1 MEERRLILAFAL
13 SFAVLIGFRIWT
25 NSRYPQP
32 TTQESQAAQTTA
44 TAIAGTPAPSGAAQ
58 SPATATPRAGTTED
72 ATVSSVLP
80 TPTAPKQPVIS
91 GDERRIEIVS
101 KEAEI
106 AFSSKGARLLSWK
119 LLEYKDPRGKAV
131 EALPEGNPSP
141 GPLDLITGKT
151 NIDKT
156 LAQALFLVTDIG
168 GDGEKGARFDFSD
181 GTLTVTKTVRTIK
194 AGRAIV
200 VEAKV
205 TENGSEIPTQVF
217 WGPGFGQ
224 PSADEKSLNGY
235 LPPAVVEIDEAGAE
249 ARWPPSALQTPRQ
262 TRTRLVGIENKYF
275 AVVFTGENGRPIDF
289 SASVSPTDKD
299 KNVQILVGLPVAL
312 TVGAKDY
319 DRLKD
324 LGLGAEMVVP
334 VGSWLGPIVVPLT
347 RALRAVNEKVGN
359 YGIAIILLTLAISAA
374 LSPLRHYAILSSA
387 KMAKVGPQIRAVQ
400 ERYKRLSL
408 TDPKRQ
414 QMQQEIAEV
423 YEKNGI
429 DMVRQ
434 TAAGCLP
441 TLLTMPFLFAFYRM
455 LDISVDLKGAPFF
468 WIPDLSLKD
477 PLFITPILSGL
488 SMIAMQRLMPAPA
501 VDPAQQRMMLLMPI
515 IFSGMFAWAPAGL
528 NLYWF
533 ISNLAAML
541 QQGLAMYFAPHL
553 FPRTK
558 DPQ

>member
-13 SFAVLIGFRIWT
+13 SFAVLLGFRMWT

-32 TTQESQAAQTTA
+32 VA
-44 TAIAGTPAPSGAAQ
+44 TPAQSIASPTPGGPAA
-58 SPATATPRAGTTED
+58 SPAPQ
-72 ATVSSVLP
+72 SSPANVAKVP
-80 TPTAPKQPVIS
+80 TPTLAPVPAAPLVT
-91 GDERRIEIVS
+91 GDERRVELAF
-101 KEAEI
+101 KDAEI
-106 AFSSKGARLLSWK
+106 AFSTKGARLLSWK
-119 LLEYKDPRGKAV
+119 LLDYKDQRGKPV
-131 EALPEGNPSP
+131 EAHPGGNPAP
-141 GPLDLITGKT
+141 GPLDLITGRADVDSR
-151 NIDKT
+151 IRE
-156 LAQALFLVTDIG
+156 ALFRSTELNVG
-168 GDGEKGARFDFSD
+168 GEKGARFEFSD
-181 GTLTVTKTVRTIK
+181 GTLEVTKTVQAIK
-194 AGRAIV
+194 GGRAFR
-200 VEAKV
+200 VEARV
-205 TENGSEIPTQVF
+205 REAGVEVPTKLY

-224 PSADEKSLNGY
+224 PSEDERSLRGY
-235 LPPAVVEIDEAGAE
+235 LPPEVVEIDESGTE
-249 ARWPPSALQTPRQ
+249 VRLPPTGLAAPRSI
-262 TRTRLVGIENKYF
+262 RAKLVGVENKYF
-275 AVVFTGENGRPIDF
+275 AVVMTREDGSPIEATA
-289 SASVSPTDKD
+289 SALVDGKETHVQVFVSP
-299 KNVQILVGLPVAL
+299 PVAL

-319 DRLKD
+319 DRLQA
-324 LGLGAEMVVP
+324 LGMGVEKIVP

-347 RALRAVNEKVGN
+347 RALRAVNARVGN
-359 YGIAIILLTLAISAA
+359 YGVAIIILTIGIGIA

-477 PLFITPILSGL
+477 PLFITPLLSGL

-501 VDPAQQRMMLLMPI
+501 VDPAQQRMMMLMPV

-533 ISNLAAML
+533 VSNLVAMA
-541 QQGLAMYFAPHL
+541 QQALAMYFAPHL
-553 FPRTK
+553 FPRAK
-558 DPQ
+558 PNP

>member
-13 SFAVLIGFRIWT
+13 SFAVLLGFRMWT

-32 TTQESQAAQTTA
+32 AA
-44 TAIAGTPAPSGAAQ
+44 IAAQ
-58 SPATATPRAGTTED
+58 SAPPPTQKVTAASPALQPSPANHAKDAAPR
-72 ATVSSVLP
+72 L
-80 TPTAPKQPVIS
+80 APVPAAVIVT
-91 GDERRIEIVS
+91 GEERRVELTF
-101 KEAEI
+101 KDAEI

-119 LLEYKDPRGKAV
+119 LLDYKDQRGKPV
-131 EALPEGNPSP
+131 EAHPGGNPAP
-141 GPLDLITGKT
+141 GPLDLITGREDVDAR
-151 NIDKT
+151 IRE
-156 LAQALFLVTDIG
+156 ALFESTELNVG
-168 GDGEKGARFDFSD
+168 GEKGARFAFSD
-181 GTLTVTKTVRTIK
+181 GTLEVTKTVQAIK
-194 AGRAIV
+194 GGRAFRI
-200 VEAKV
+200 EATVREKGV
-205 TENGSEIPTQVF
+205 AVPTLLY

-224 PSADEKSLNGY
+224 PSEDERSLRGY
-235 LPPAVVEIDEAGAE
+235 LPPDVVEIDEGGTE
-249 ARWPPSALQTPRQ
+249 VRLPPTGLVSPRSI
-262 TRTRLVGIENKYF
+262 RAKLVGVENKYF
-275 AVVFTGENGRPIDF
+275 AVIMTREDGAPVEATA
-289 SASVSPTDKD
+289 SALVDGKETH
-299 KNVQILVGLPVAL
+299 VQLLVPPPVAL

-319 DRLKD
+319 DRLQS
-324 LGLGAEMVVP
+324 LGMGVEKVVP

-347 RALRAVNEKVGN
+347 RALRAVNARVGN
-359 YGIAIILLTLAISAA
+359 YGVAIILLTIGIGIA

-477 PLFITPILSGL
+477 PLFITPLLSGL

-501 VDPAQQRMMLLMPI
+501 VDPAQQRMMMLMPI

-533 ISNLAAML
+533 VSNLVAMS
-541 QQGLAMYFAPHL
+541 QQALAMYFAPHL
-553 FPRTK
+553 FPRAK
-558 DPQ
+558 ANP

>member
-13 SFAVLIGFRIWT
+13 SFAVLLGFRMWT

-32 TTQESQAAQTTA
+32 ASGPSPVA
-44 TAIAGTPAPSGAAQ
+44 TASLTEAPVLTPAASPAASASKPAVTQGAAA
-58 SPATATPRAGTTED
+58 PNPRPL
-72 ATVSSVLP
+72 V
-80 TPTAPKQPVIS
+80 PVVT
-91 GDERRIEIVS
+91 GEEQRVELNFKD
-101 KEAEI
+101 AEI
-106 AFSSKGARLLSWK
+106 AFSTKGARLLSWK
-119 LLEYKDPRGKAV
+119 LLDYKDPRGKSV
-131 EALPEGNPSP
+131 EAHPGGNPTP
-141 GPLDLITGKT
+141 GPLDVVTGRADLDER
-151 NIDKT
+151 IRG
-156 LAQALFLVTDIG
+156 ALFRSTLLESG
-168 GDGEKGARFDFSD
+168 GERGARFEFSD
-181 GTLTVTKTVRTIK
+181 GSLEVTKAIQSIK
-194 AGRAIV
+194 GGRAFR
-200 VEAKV
+200 VEAAV
-205 TENGSEIPTQVF
+205 REAGVPVQARVY

-224 PSADEKSLNGY
+224 PTEDERSLRGY
-235 LPPAVVEIDEAGAE
+235 LPPDVVQIDENGADLRVP
-249 ARWPPSALQTPRQ
+249 ATALATPR
-262 TRTRLVGIENKYF
+262 TVRAKLIGVENKYF
-275 AVVFTGENGRPIDF
+275 VAVMTREDGAPIDAI
-289 SASVSPTDKD
+289 ASTQTVGKETE
-299 KNVQILVGLPVAL
+299 VQIFVPPPVAL

-319 DRLKD
+319 DRLQS
-324 LGLGAEMVVP
+324 LGLGVEKIVP

-347 RALRAVNEKVGN
+347 RALRAVNARVGN
-359 YGIAIILLTLAISAA
+359 YGLAIILLTIAIGVTLA
-374 LSPLRHYAILSSA
+374 PLRHYAILSSA
-387 KMAKVGPQIRAVQ
+387 KMAKVAPQIRAVQ

-429 DMVRQ
+429 DMIRQ

-501 VDPAQQRMMLLMPI
+501 VDPAQQRMMLMMPI

-533 ISNLAAML
+533 VSNLVAMG
-541 QQGLAMYFAPHL
+541 QQTLAMYFAPQL
-553 FPRTK
+553 FPKARAN
-558 DPQ
+558 P

>member
-13 SFAVLIGFRIWT
+13 SFAVLLGFRMWT

-32 TTQESQAAQTTA
+32 APGGGAPTAARA
-44 TAIAGTPAPSGAAQ
+44 TPTEAVANPRPTPAAAPP
-58 SPATATPRAGTTED
+58 PAITRPNPPKALRA
-72 ATVSSVLP
+72 
-80 TPTAPKQPVIS
+80 PVV
-91 GDERRIEIVS
+91 GGEERRVELLGKDV
-101 KEAEI
+101 EI
-106 AFSSKGARLLSWK
+106 AFSSRGARLLSWK
-119 LLEYKDPRGKAV
+119 LLDYKDHRGKPV
-131 EALPEGNPSP
+131 EAHPGGNPVP
-141 GPLDLITGKT
+141 GPLDLVTGRT
-151 NIDKT
+151 DLDTRIRE
-156 LAQALFLVTDIG
+156 ALFRSTEVSVG
-168 GDGEKGARFDFSD
+168 GEPGATFDFSD
-181 GTLTVTKTVRTIK
+181 GSLVVHKGVQSIK
-194 AGRAIV
+194 GGRAYRI
-200 VEAKV
+200 EAQV
-205 TENGSEIPTQVF
+205 QEDGLTIPARVY

-224 PSADEKSLNGY
+224 PSEEEKSLRGY
-235 LPPAVVEIDEAGAE
+235 LPPEVVEIDEQGTE
-249 ARWPPSALQTPRQ
+249 IRLPPSGLVVPR
-262 TRTRLVGIENKYF
+262 TSKAKLIGVENKYF
-275 AVVFTGENGRPIDF
+275 AAILTKEDGTPIEA
-289 SASVSPTDKD
+289 SASSVTDGKQAD
-299 KNVQILVGLPVAL
+299 VEIVALLPLAL

-319 DRLKD
+319 DRLQS
-324 LGLGAEMVVP
+324 LGMGVEKIVP

-347 RALRAVNEKVGN
+347 RALRAVNARVGN
-359 YGIAIILLTLAISAA
+359 YGVAIVLLTIGISIAMA
-374 LSPLRHYAILSSA
+374 PLRHYAILSSA

-414 QMQQEIAEV
+414 QMQKEIAEV

-477 PLFITPILSGL
+477 PLFITPVLSGL

-501 VDPAQQRMMLLMPI
+501 VDPAQQRMMMLMPI

-533 ISNLAAML
+533 VSNLAAMA
-541 QQGLAMYFAPHL
+541 QQALAMYFAPHL
-553 FPRTK
+553 FPK
-558 DPQ
+558 AKASS

>member
-13 SFAVLIGFRIWT
+13 SFAVLLGFRMWT
-25 NSRYPQP
+25 SSRYPDTP
-32 TTQESQAAQTTA
+32 ANATPVAATTPSPRAAASA
-44 TAIAGTPAPSGAAQ
+44 TPEGLDRKAEGPALVAAATPTPAP
-58 SPATATPRAGTTED
+58 
-72 ATVSSVLP
+72 
-80 TPTAPKQPVIS
+80 VIT
-91 GDERRIEIVS
+91 GEERRVEVILQD
-101 KEAEI
+101 AEL
-106 AFSSKGARLLSWK
+106 AFSSRGARLLSWK
-119 LLEYKDPRGKAV
+119 LPEYKDSRGKAM
-131 EALPEGNPSP
+131 EAHPGGNPTP
-141 GPLDLITGKT
+141 GPLDLVTGR
-151 NIDKT
+151 ND
-156 LAQALFLVTDIG
+156 LDERLRAALFSATETSSG
-168 GDGEKGARFDFSD
+168 GEKAIEFKYSD
-181 GTLTVTKTVRTIK
+181 GTLVASKLVRTIRS
-194 AGRAIV
+194 GRAFHI
-200 VEAKV
+200 EARV
-205 TENGSEIPTQVF
+205 MDGGVAVPVRVY

-224 PSADEKSLNGY
+224 ATDEEKSLQGY
-235 LPPAVVEIDEAGAE
+235 LPPGVVEIDAE
-249 ARWPPSALQTPRQ
+249 DQEVRLAASALTTPREIKAK
-262 TRTRLVGIENKYF
+262 LLGVENKYF
-275 AVVFTGENGRPIDF
+275 AAIATREDGQLIDAVA
-289 SASVSPTDKD
+289 SATSSAKD
-299 KNVQILVGLPVAL
+299 AQVQILVAPPLTL

-319 DRLKD
+319 DRLHAI
-324 LGLGAEMVVP
+324 GLGGEKIVP

-347 RALRAVNEKVGN
+347 RALRAVNARVGN
-359 YGIAIILLTLAISAA
+359 WGIAIVLLTILISLA

-414 QMQQEIAEV
+414 QMQKEITEV

-429 DMVRQ
+429 DMVKQ

-501 VDPAQQRMMLLMPI
+501 MDPAQQRMMMLMPI

-533 ISNLAAML
+533 VSNVAAMT
-541 QQGLAMYFAPHL
+541 QQALAMYFAPHL
-553 FPRTK
+553 FPRSK
-558 DPQ
+558 SSS

>member
-13 SFAVLIGFRIWT
+13 SFAVLLGFRMWT

-32 TTQESQAAQTTA
+32 TAGPSPAAPPAPQKDQGTSAAPGVAQKPSPAA
-44 TAIAGTPAPSGAAQ
+44 TAATTIAPTKGPVTPA
-58 SPATATPRAGTTED
+58 TP
-72 ATVSSVLP
+72 VL
-80 TPTAPKQPVIS
+80 T
-91 GDERRIEIVS
+91 GEERRVELAGRG
-101 KEAEI
+101 AEI

-119 LLEYKDPRGKAV
+119 LLDYKDQRGKPV
-131 EALPEGNPSP
+131 EAHPGGNPVP
-141 GPLDLITGKT
+141 GPLDLVTGRPD
-151 NIDKT
+151 ID
-156 LAQALFLVTDIG
+156 ARIREALFRSTEIVES
-168 GDGEKGARFDFSD
+168 GEKGARFEFSD
-181 GTLTVTKTVRTIK
+181 GALVVNKTVQAIK
-194 AGRAIV
+194 DGRAFRI
-200 VEAKV
+200 EARV
-205 TENGSEIPTQVF
+205 LENGIAVPAQVY

-224 PSADEKSLNGY
+224 ASEDEKSLRGY
-235 LPPAVVEIDEAGAE
+235 LPPDVVAIDEGGTE
-249 ARWPPSALQTPRQ
+249 LRLPPGALQVPKTVRA
-262 TRTRLVGIENKYF
+262 RLIGVENKYF
-275 AVVFTGENGRPIDF
+275 AAILTREEGTPIDA
-289 SASVSPTDKD
+289 SARATASGKEASVE
-299 KNVQILVGLPVAL
+299 ILVSLPVAL
-312 TVGAKDY
+312 TVGAKDH
-319 DRLKD
+319 DRLQA
-324 LGLGAEMVVP
+324 LGMGVEKIVP

-347 RALRAVNEKVGN
+347 RALRAVNARVGN
-359 YGIAIILLTLAISAA
+359 YGVAIILLTIGIAIALA
-374 LSPLRHYAILSSA
+374 PLRHYAILSSA

-477 PLFITPILSGL
+477 PLFITPLLSGL

-501 VDPAQQRMMLLMPI
+501 VDPAQQRMMMLMPV

-533 ISNLAAML
+533 VSNLAAMA
-541 QQGLAMYFAPHL
+541 QQALAMYFAPHL
-553 FPRTK
+553 FPKAKNT
-558 DPQ
+558 P

>member
-13 SFAVLIGFRIWT
+13 SFAVLLGFRMWT

-32 TTQESQAAQTTA
+32 VVADIATPSPAASR
-44 TAIAGTPAPSGAAQ
+44 APSAAPAESTP
-58 SPATATPRAGTTED
+58 SPALARKEPAQIAAATPVP
-72 ATVSSVLP
+72 TVIVP
-80 TPTAPKQPVIS
+80 TVT
-91 GDERRIEIVS
+91 GDERRVEIAT

-119 LLEYKDPRGKAV
+119 LLEYKDQRGKAV
-131 EALPEGNPSP
+131 EAHPGGNPWP
-141 GPLDLITGKT
+141 GPLDLVTGKS
-151 NIDKT
+151 DVDERLKD
-156 LAQALFLVTDIG
+156 ALFKVTDLT
-168 GDGEKGARFDFSD
+168 GEGEHGARFEYSD
-181 GTLTVTKTVRTIK
+181 GSLVVTKTIQTIK
-194 AGRAIV
+194 GGRAV
-200 VEAKV
+200 HLDAQV
-205 TENGSEIPTQVF
+205 TEHGAVLPVRFF

-224 PSADEKSLNGY
+224 PSEDEKSLRGY
-235 LPPAVVEIDEAGAE
+235 LPPEVVEIDEHGTE
-249 ARWPPSALQTPRQ
+249 ARFPPSSLATPRTAK
-262 TRTRLVGIENKYF
+262 TRIIGVENKYF
-275 AVVFTGENGRPIDF
+275 AAIMTREDGSLLDTVA
-289 SASVSPTDKD
+289 SASTDGKEAH
-299 KNVQILVGLPVAL
+299 VQILVVPPAAL
-312 TVGAKDY
+312 AIGAKDY
-319 DRLKD
+319 DRLQA
-324 LGLGAEMVVP
+324 LGIGAEKVVP

-347 RALRAVNEKVGN
+347 RALRAVNAKVGN

-429 DMVRQ
+429 DMVKQ

-477 PLFITPILSGL
+477 PLFITPLLSGL

-501 VDPAQQRMMLLMPI
+501 VDPAQQRMMMLMPI

-541 QQGLAMYFAPHL
+541 QQALAMYFAPHL

-558 DPQ
+558 TPQ

>member
-13 SFAVLIGFRIWT
+13 SFAVLLGFRMWT

-32 TTQESQAAQTTA
+32 AA
-44 TAIAGTPAPSGAAQ
+44 TPAQSIASPTPGGPAA
-58 SPATATPRAGTTED
+58 SPAPQ
-72 ATVSSVLP
+72 SSPANVAKVP
-80 TPTAPKQPVIS
+80 TPTLAPAPAAPLVT
-91 GDERRIEIVS
+91 GDERRVELTF
-101 KEAEI
+101 KDAEI
-106 AFSSKGARLLSWK
+106 AFSTKGARLLSWK
-119 LLEYKDPRGKAV
+119 LLDYKDQRGKPV
-131 EALPEGNPSP
+131 EAHPGGNPAP
-141 GPLDLITGKT
+141 GPLDLITGRADVDSR
-151 NIDKT
+151 IRE
-156 LAQALFLVTDIG
+156 ALFRSTELNVG
-168 GDGEKGARFDFSD
+168 GEKGARFEFSD
-181 GTLTVTKTVRTIK
+181 GTLEVTKTVQAIK
-194 AGRAIV
+194 GGRAFR
-200 VEAKV
+200 VEARV
-205 TENGSEIPTQVF
+205 REAGVEVPTKLY

-224 PSADEKSLNGY
+224 PSEDERSLRGY
-235 LPPAVVEIDEAGAE
+235 LPPEVVEIEESGTE
-249 ARWPPSALQTPRQ
+249 VRLPPTGLAAPRSI
-262 TRTRLVGIENKYF
+262 RAKLVGVENKYF
-275 AVVFTGENGRPIDF
+275 AVVMTREDGSPIEATA
-289 SASVSPTDKD
+289 SALVDGKETHVQVFVSP
-299 KNVQILVGLPVAL
+299 PVAL

-319 DRLKD
+319 DRLQA
-324 LGLGAEMVVP
+324 LGMGVEKIVP

-347 RALRAVNEKVGN
+347 RALRAVNARVGN
-359 YGIAIILLTLAISAA
+359 YGVAIIILTIGIGIA

-477 PLFITPILSGL
+477 PLFITPLLSGL

-501 VDPAQQRMMLLMPI
+501 VDPAQQRMMMLMPV

-533 ISNLAAML
+533 VSNLVAMA
-541 QQGLAMYFAPHL
+541 QQALAMYFAPHL
-553 FPRTK
+553 FPRAK
-558 DPQ
+558 PNP

>member
-13 SFAVLIGFRIWT
+13 SFAVLLGFRMWT
-25 NSRYPQP
+25 NARYPQP
-32 TTQESQAAQTTA
+32 PGGPAPALPAQTISPRPAAAPSAVLAPSAAIGPSPTA
-44 TAIAGTPAPSGAAQ
+44 RPRETPAAA
-58 SPATATPRAGTTED
+58 
-72 ATVSSVLP
+72 
-80 TPTAPKQPVIS
+80 APLVT
-91 GDERRIEIVS
+91 GEERRVEINT

-119 LLEYKDPRGKAV
+119 LLEYKDQRGKPV
-131 EALPEGNPSP
+131 EAHPGGNPAP
-141 GPLDLITGKT
+141 GPLDIVTG
-151 NIDKT
+151 NQD
-156 LAQALFLVTDIG
+156 LDARLRDAVFQVTERTS
-168 GDGEKGARFDFSD
+168 GDERFARFEFSD
-181 GTLTVTKTVRTIK
+181 GSLVATKTIQAVRGQK
-194 AGRAIV
+194 AFRI
-200 VEAKV
+200 EAQV
-205 TENGSEIPTQVF
+205 TLNGSPQPARIF

-224 PSADEKSLNGY
+224 PSEEEKSLRGY
-235 LPPAVVEIDEAGAE
+235 LPPDLVEIDDAGKDV
-249 ARWPPSALQTPRQ
+249 RIQPR
-262 TRTRLVGIENKYF
+262 TLTEPRPIHAKVVGVENKYF
-275 AVVFTGENGRPIDF
+275 AAILTKENGAAIEG
-289 SASVSPTDKD
+289 AATAAAGTGAEAEVEL
-299 KNVQILVGLPVAL
+299 LVTPPVVLA
-312 TVGAKDY
+312 VGAKDY
-319 DRLKD
+319 DRLKA
-324 LGLGAEMVVP
+324 LGLGLEKIVP
-334 VGSWLGPIVVPLT
+334 VGSWIGPIVVPLT
-347 RALRAVNEKVGN
+347 RALRAVNARVGN
-359 YGIAIILLTLAISAA
+359 YGVAIILLTIAIAAA

-414 QMQQEIAEV
+414 QMQKEIAEV

-477 PLFITPILSGL
+477 PLFITPVLSGL

-501 VDPAQQRMMLLMPI
+501 VDPAQQRMMLLMPV

-533 ISNLAAML
+533 VSNLAAIC
-541 QQGLAMYFAPHL
+541 QQALAMYFAPHL
-553 FPRTK
+553 FPRAK
-558 DPQ
+558 PAP

>member
-13 SFAVLIGFRIWT
+13 SFAVLLGFRMWT
-25 NSRYPQP
+25 NARYPQP
-32 TTQESQAAQTTA
+32 LTAETRTEAVVDPEQKRPDAEPVASLSPPMTAAKAA
-44 TAIAGTPAPSGAAQ
+44 TNPVK
-58 SPATATPRAGTTED
+58 PATL
-72 ATVSSVLP
+72 SSQVVL
-80 TPTAPKQPVIS
+80 APVVT
-91 GDERRIEIVS
+91 GEERRVEITT
-101 KEAEI
+101 KDAEI

-119 LLEYKDPRGKAV
+119 LLEYKDQRGKPI
-131 EALPEGNPSP
+131 EAHPGGNPAP
-141 GPLDLITGKT
+141 GPLDLMTGRAE
-151 NIDKT
+151 IDAR
-156 LAQALFLVTDIG
+156 LREALYRVTDLS

-181 GTLTVTKTVRTIK
+181 GTLVVSKTLRTSK
-194 AGRAIV
+194 TGRVLLVDAQ
-200 VEAKV
+200 V
-205 TENGSEIPTQVF
+205 TESGTAVKADLY

-224 PSADEKSLNGY
+224 PTTDEKSLNGY
-235 LPPAVVEIDEAGAE
+235 LPPALVEIDEAGQE
-249 ARWPPSALQTPRQ
+249 IRLPPSSLTTPR
-262 TRTRLVGIENKYF
+262 TSRARIVGIENKYF
-275 AVVFTGENGRPIDF
+275 AVIMTREDG
-289 SASVSPTDKD
+289 ASVSVTASATEDPKD
-299 KNVQILVGLPVAL
+299 PHVQAQVSLPIAL

-319 DRLKD
+319 DRLKE
-324 LGLGAEMVVP
+324 LGLGAEKIVP
-334 VGSWLGPIVVPLT
+334 VGSWIGPIVVPLT
-347 RALRAVNEKVGN
+347 RALRAVNARVGN
-359 YGIAIILLTLAISAA
+359 YGISIVLLTFAIAAA

-477 PLFITPILSGL
+477 PLFITPLLSGL

-501 VDPAQQRMMLLMPI
+501 VDPAQQRMMMLMPI

-558 DPQ
+558 SPQ

>member
-13 SFAVLIGFRIWT
+13 SFAVLLGFRMWT
-25 NSRYPQP
+25 NARYPQVA
-32 TTQESQAAQTTA
+32 TQGEPRTA
-44 TAIAGTPAPSGAAQ
+44 PATPLLATPLPAPAPSRLEKIAPAVTKTVAA
-58 SPATATPRAGTTED
+58 PLVAEPLVTGE
-72 ATVSSVLP
+72 
-80 TPTAPKQPVIS
+80 
-91 GDERRIEIVS
+91 ERR
-101 KEAEI
+101 AEI
-106 AFSSKGARLLSWK
+106 ATKNSEVAFSSKGARLLSFK
-119 LLEYKDPRGKAV
+119 LLDYLDHRGKPI
-131 EALPEGNPSP
+131 EAHPGGNPVP
-141 GPLDLITGKT
+141 GPLDLVTGKA
-151 NIDKT
+151 D
-156 LAQALFLVTDIG
+156 LDARLREALFRVTDIG
-168 GDGEKGARFDFSD
+168 GQGEKGVRFDFSD
-181 GTLTVTKTVRTIK
+181 GNLVASKTITTIK
-194 AGRAIV
+194 AGRAFRI
-200 VEAKV
+200 EATV
-205 TENGSEIPTQVF
+205 RENGATIPARLF

-224 PSADEKSLNGY
+224 PTDEEKSLRGY
-235 LPPAVVEIDEAGAE
+235 LPPDVVEIDERGQE
-249 ARWPPSALQTPRQ
+249 IRLPPSALAAPRQ
-262 TRTRLVGIENKYF
+262 TLTKLIAIENKYF
-275 AVVFTGENGRPIDF
+275 ALILTKEDG
-289 SASVSPTDKD
+289 SPVDATAMAGADGKGA
-299 KNVQILVGLPVAL
+299 NVEILVGLPVAM

-319 DRLKD
+319 DRLLS
-324 LGLGAEMVVP
+324 LGLGVEKIVP

-347 RALRAVNEKVGN
+347 RALRAVNARVGN
-359 YGIAIILLTLAISAA
+359 YGVAIILLTLAIAIA
-374 LSPLRHYAILSSA
+374 LAPLRHYAILSSA

-477 PLFITPILSGL
+477 PLFITPLLSGL

-501 VDPAQQRMMLLMPI
+501 VDPAQQRMMMLMPI

-533 ISNLAAML
+533 VSNLAAMA
-541 QQGLAMYFAPHL
+541 QQALAMYFVPHL
-553 FPRTK
+553 FPRAK
-558 DPQ
+558 PAP

>member
-13 SFAVLIGFRIWT
+13 SFAVLLGFRMWT

-32 TTQESQAAQTTA
+32 EAVPAQGA
-44 TAIAGTPAPSGAAQ
+44 PPVAPAGVGVSPAPKT
-58 SPATATPRAGTTED
+58 SPATIAPAP
-72 ATVSSVLP
+72 AP
-80 TPTAPKQPVIS
+80 TPVSAPAPAAVT
-91 GDERRIEIVS
+91 GDEQRVELIF
-101 KEAEI
+101 KDAEI

-119 LLEYKDPRGKAV
+119 LLEYKDARGKPV
-131 EALPEGNPSP
+131 EAHPGGNPAP
-141 GPLDLITGKT
+141 GPLDLVTGRADLDAR
-151 NIDKT
+151 IRD
-156 LAQALFLVTDIG
+156 ALFRSTELNVG
-168 GDGEKGARFDFSD
+168 GEKGARFDFSD
-181 GTLTVTKTVRTIK
+181 GSLVVSKTIRTIK
-194 AGRAIV
+194 GGRAFRIEGEVRNEGIV
-200 VEAKV
+200 
-205 TENGSEIPTQVF
+205 IPSQLY

-224 PSADEKSLNGY
+224 PTDEERSLQGY
-235 LPPAVVEIDEAGAE
+235 HPPQVVEIDEAGTEVRLPPASLQAPRT
-249 ARWPPSALQTPRQ
+249 ARN
-262 TRTRLVGIENKYF
+262 RLIGVENKYF
-275 AVVFTGENGRPIDF
+275 AAILSREDAMPVEATA
-289 SASVSPTDKD
+289 SATTHEKEAS
-299 KNVQILVGLPVAL
+299 VQILAPLPIAL

-319 DRLKD
+319 DRLQA
-324 LGLGAEMVVP
+324 LGMGVEKIVP
-334 VGSWLGPIVVPLT
+334 VGSWIGPIVVPLT
-347 RALRAVNEKVGN
+347 RALRAVNARVGN
-359 YGIAIILLTLAISAA
+359 YGVAIVLLTIGIAVALA
-374 LSPLRHYAILSSA
+374 PLRHYAILSSA

-455 LDISVDLKGAPFF
+455 LDISVDLKGSPFL

-477 PLFITPILSGL
+477 PLFITPVLSGL

-501 VDPAQQRMMLLMPI
+501 IDPAQQRMMMLMPV

-533 ISNLAAML
+533 VSNLAAMA
-541 QQGLAMYFAPHL
+541 QQALAMYFAPHL
-553 FPRTK
+553 FPKTK
-558 DPQ
+558 PTSP

>member
-13 SFAVLIGFRIWT
+13 SFAVLLGFRMWT

-32 TTQESQAAQTTA
+32 Q
-44 TAIAGTPAPSGAAQ
+44 PAPAQGAQSAPPEAPKGAAASPVPKP
-58 SPATATPRAGTTED
+58 SPATI
-72 ATVSSVLP
+72 
-80 TPTAPKQPVIS
+80 APAVEKPPAPAAAAVT
-91 GDERRIEIVS
+91 GDEHRVELS
-101 KEAEI
+101 FKDAEI

-119 LLEYKDPRGKAV
+119 LLDYKDQRGKAV
-131 EALPEGNPSP
+131 EAHPGGNPAP
-141 GPLDLITGKT
+141 GPLDLVTGRPDLDT
-151 NIDKT
+151 RIRE
-156 LAQALFLVTDIG
+156 ALFRSTELNLG
-168 GDGEKGARFDFSD
+168 SEKGARFDFSD
-181 GTLTVTKTVRTIK
+181 GSLVVSKTIRTIK
-194 AGRAIV
+194 EGRAFRIEAEVRSDGLV
-200 VEAKV
+200 VPA
-205 TENGSEIPTQVF
+205 QVY

-224 PSADEKSLNGY
+224 PTDEERSLQGY
-235 LPPAVVEIDEAGAE
+235 LPPQVVEIDEAGGE
-249 ARWPPSALQTPRQ
+249 VRLPPASLTAPRT
-262 TRTRLVGIENKYF
+262 TRNRLVGVENKYF
-275 AVVFTGENGRPIDF
+275 AAILTREDGMLVEATA
-289 SASVSPTDKD
+289 SATTHDKEAS
-299 KNVQILVGLPVAL
+299 VQILAPLPIAL

-319 DRLKD
+319 DRLHA
-324 LGLGAEMVVP
+324 LGMGVEKIVP
-334 VGSWLGPIVVPLT
+334 VGSWIGPIVVPLT
-347 RALRAVNEKVGN
+347 RALRAVNARVGN
-359 YGIAIILLTLAISAA
+359 YGVAIVLLTIGIAIALA
-374 LSPLRHYAILSSA
+374 PLRHYAILSSA

-455 LDISVDLKGAPFF
+455 LDISVDLKGSPFF

-477 PLFITPILSGL
+477 PLFITPVLSGL

-501 VDPAQQRMMLLMPI
+501 IDPAQQRMMMLMPV

-533 ISNLAAML
+533 VSNLAAMA
-541 QQGLAMYFAPHL
+541 QQALAMYFAPHL
-553 FPRTK
+553 FPKTK
-558 DPQ
+558 PTTP

>member
-13 SFAVLIGFRIWT
+13 SFAVLLGFRMWT

-32 TTQESQAAQTTA
+32 VA
-44 TAIAGTPAPSGAAQ
+44 TPAQSIASPTPGGPAA
-58 SPATATPRAGTTED
+58 SPAPQ
-72 ATVSSVLP
+72 SSPANVAKVP
-80 TPTAPKQPVIS
+80 TPTLAPVPAAPLVT
-91 GDERRIEIVS
+91 GDERRVELTF
-101 KEAEI
+101 KDAEI
-106 AFSSKGARLLSWK
+106 AFSTKGARLLSWK
-119 LLEYKDPRGKAV
+119 LLDYKDQRGKPV
-131 EALPEGNPSP
+131 EAHPGGNPAP
-141 GPLDLITGKT
+141 GPLDLITGRADVDSR
-151 NIDKT
+151 IRE
-156 LAQALFLVTDIG
+156 ALFRSTELNVG
-168 GDGEKGARFDFSD
+168 GEKGARFEFSD
-181 GTLTVTKTVRTIK
+181 GTLEVTKTVQAIK
-194 AGRAIV
+194 GGRAFR
-200 VEAKV
+200 VEARV
-205 TENGSEIPTQVF
+205 REAGVEVPTKLY

-224 PSADEKSLNGY
+224 PSEDERSLRGY
-235 LPPAVVEIDEAGAE
+235 LPPEVVEIDESGTE
-249 ARWPPSALQTPRQ
+249 VRLPPTGLAAPRSI
-262 TRTRLVGIENKYF
+262 RAKLVGVENKYF
-275 AVVFTGENGRPIDF
+275 AVVMTREDGSPIEATA
-289 SASVSPTDKD
+289 SALVDGKETHVQVFVSP
-299 KNVQILVGLPVAL
+299 PVAL

-319 DRLKD
+319 DRLQA
-324 LGLGAEMVVP
+324 LGMGVEKIVP

-347 RALRAVNEKVGN
+347 RALRAVNARVGN
-359 YGIAIILLTLAISAA
+359 YGVAIIILTIGIGIA

-477 PLFITPILSGL
+477 PLFITPLLSGL

-501 VDPAQQRMMLLMPI
+501 VDPAQQRMMMLMPV

-533 ISNLAAML
+533 VSNLVAMA
-541 QQGLAMYFAPHL
+541 QQALAMYFAPHL
-553 FPRTK
+553 FPRAK
-558 DPQ
+558 PNP

>member
-13 SFAVLIGFRIWT
+13 SFAVLLGFRMWT
-25 NSRYPQP
+25 NARYPQVA
-32 TTQESQAAQTTA
+32 TQGEPRTA
-44 TAIAGTPAPSGAAQ
+44 PATPLLATPLPAPAPSRLEKIAPAVTKTVAA
-58 SPATATPRAGTTED
+58 PLVAEPLVTGE
-72 ATVSSVLP
+72 
-80 TPTAPKQPVIS
+80 
-91 GDERRIEIVS
+91 ERR
-101 KEAEI
+101 AEI
-106 AFSSKGARLLSWK
+106 ATKDSEVAFSSKGARLLSFK
-119 LLEYKDPRGKAV
+119 LLDYLDHRGKPI
-131 EALPEGNPSP
+131 EAHPGGNPVP
-141 GPLDLITGKT
+141 GPLDLVTGKA
-151 NIDKT
+151 D
-156 LAQALFLVTDIG
+156 LDARLREALFRVTDIG
-168 GDGEKGARFDFSD
+168 GQGEKGVRFDFSD
-181 GTLTVTKTVRTIK
+181 GNLVASKTITTIK
-194 AGRAIV
+194 AGRAFRI
-200 VEAKV
+200 EATV
-205 TENGSEIPTQVF
+205 RENGATIPARLF

-224 PSADEKSLNGY
+224 PTDEEKSLRGY
-235 LPPAVVEIDEAGAE
+235 LPPDVVEIDERGQE
-249 ARWPPSALQTPRQ
+249 IRLPPSALAAPRQ
-262 TRTRLVGIENKYF
+262 TLTKLIAIENKYF
-275 AVVFTGENGRPIDF
+275 ALILTKEDG
-289 SASVSPTDKD
+289 SPVDATAMAGADGKGA
-299 KNVQILVGLPVAL
+299 NVEILVGLPVAM

-319 DRLKD
+319 DRLLS
-324 LGLGAEMVVP
+324 LGLGVEKIVP

-347 RALRAVNEKVGN
+347 RALRAVNARVGN
-359 YGIAIILLTLAISAA
+359 YGVAIILLTLAIAIA
-374 LSPLRHYAILSSA
+374 LAPLRHYAILSSA

-477 PLFITPILSGL
+477 PLFITPLLSGL

-501 VDPAQQRMMLLMPI
+501 VDPAQQRMMMLMPI

-533 ISNLAAML
+533 VSNLAAMA
-541 QQGLAMYFAPHL
+541 QQALAMYFVPHL
-553 FPRTK
+553 FPRAK
-558 DPQ
+558 PAP